1 MKTLFNMIDP
11 IRVKTIGKT
20 RSEIDKLIAIETAI
34 IEKTCNIKRENMEI
48 WEYPGYF
55 EIKLLK

>member
-1 MKTLFNMIDP
+1 MIDP